1 MKPGSDFSY
10 IVYGAKAAQ
19 QANMKNI
26 EHITWKPRL
35 YRLLALF
42 KLNQND

>member
-10 IVYGAKAAQ
+10 VVYGAKGAQ
-19 QANMKNI
+19 QVNMKDI

-35 YRLLALF
+35 NSLPAF
-42 KLNQND
+42 F